1 MVLKKSRL
9 KTFSLHEYKIA
20 VIASLQNDSRVVKPT
35 LNKIM
40 PCIILSAFFCIILFN
55 GCTSSAENIK
65 TSYDPDYKVL
75 DRGKLDVIVKS
86 RACALIAE
94 DAVSGAKRNA
104 QFHLRSVIGDQNHRR
119 EFQEVKRYNEGQKI
133 CVEMNIAALPPL

>member
-1 MVLKKSRL
+1 MPHII
-9 KTFSLHEYKIA
+9 FSA
-20 VIASLQNDSRVVKPT
+20 VF
-35 LNKIM
+35 
-40 PCIILSAFFCIILFN
+40 CFFLFN
-55 GCTSSAENIK
+55 GCSSTAEKIK
-65 TSYDPDYKVL
+65 ASYDPDYEVL

-133 CVEMNIAALPPL
+133 CVEMSVSALTPL

>member
-1 MVLKKSRL
+1 
-9 KTFSLHEYKIA
+9 
-20 VIASLQNDSRVVKPT
+20 
-35 LNKIM
+35 M
-40 PCIILSAFFCIILFN
+40 PRIILSAFFCIILFN
-55 GCTSSAENIK
+55 GCTSTAENIK

-104 QFHLRSVIGDQNHRR
+104 EFHLRSVIGGQNHRR

-133 CVEMNIAALPPL
+133 CVEMNVAALPPL